1 MKLPLLV
8 TSSVAG
14 LAILVSGLN
23 AADSPAATPAPAAAS
38 ASAAP
43 AAPAASSAPMMAPA
57 ADGPKADMSK
67 VPAASDKKDISFDT
81 DIEPIFK
88 ASCLG
93 CHTPGTRPARA
104 GLDLSTKAG
113 VLKGGRGKND
123 LVVGHSDQSNIV
135 LFASDAV
142 TKSEMPPLSARTR
155 ATNPEPALTKDQI
168 GLIRAWID
176 QGAK

>member
-1 MKLPLLV
+1 
-8 TSSVAG
+8 
-14 LAILVSGLN
+14 
-23 AADSPAATPAPAAAS
+23 
-38 ASAAP
+38 
-43 AAPAASSAPMMAPA
+43 MAPA

-67 VPAASDKKDISFDT
+67 VPAASDKKDVSFDA

-93 CHTPGTRPARA
+93 CHTPGTRPARG

-135 LFASDAV
+135 LFTSDAV
-142 TKSEMPPLSARTR
+142 AKSEMPPLSARTR

>member
-8 TSSVAG
+8 SSSVAG
-14 LAILVSGLN
+14 LAILASSLY
-23 AADSPAATPAPAAAS
+23 AADAPATAAATSTPAPAPAAAS

-43 AAPAASSAPMMAPA
+43 AAAPA

-93 CHTPGTRPARA
+93 CHIAGTRPARA